1 MPVWIPLAIAG
12 ASALYQGI
20 AGAKKKAEARKRQ
33 AEADSQQQSVLA
45 EAQRQAQVGMP
56 EAEYQAALQQIY
68 RNQSGALNAL
78 RGRRSVLAGAPAVQ
92 QNTSDALLKLASQD
106 AAMRRQGQNIALNQG
121 NQYSNYLD
129 NQAAST
135 RSAGEALTG
144 AAINNVFNAATTY
157 ALGKSGMYGNMGN
170 TGYTGTPATNAV
182 TSGYTNNMGL
192 NYSMFPRGNA
202 FGFGSY
208 SKAF

>member
-33 AEADSQQQSVLA
+33 AEADAQQQSVLA
-45 EAQRQAQVGMP
+45 EAQRQAQTGMP
-56 EAEYQAALQQIY
+56 EAQYQAALQQIY

-78 RGRRSVLAGAPAVQ
+78 RGRRSVLAGAPTIQ

-121 NQYSNYLD
+121 NQYANYID
-129 NQAAST
+129 NQAASA

-144 AAINNVFNAATTY
+144 AAINNVFGAATTY
-157 ALGKSGMYGNMGN
+157 ALGSNGGINN
-170 TGYTGTPATNAV
+170 STASTGTPATNAV
-182 TSGYTNNMGL
+182 GNGYTNRFGF
-192 NYSMFPRGNA
+192 NYNIFPKNNTY
-202 FGFGSY
+202 GFGSY